1 MLRLEDFK
9 PMLVSER
16 PIDLHERG
24 WIFEVQYDGL
34 RVMAA
39 FGAGAVRLR
48 TRNGA
53 DATRWFPEVT
63 DSLAEVP
70 DGPFVTDGEVCV
82 LDPAGRS
89 DFAALQERVHHRCWY
104 LGAPPVVYCVFD
116 LLVDRGIDITAQPL
130 LLRKAGLRQLF
141 PQPLWGIL
149 VVDHV
154 ERGAKRLLKET
165 VEPLGL
171 KGLIAK
177 RCASAYRP
185 GVRSSEWVKVKQA
198 ARKARRA

>member
-1 MLRLEDFK
+1 MRRLEDFK

-16 PIDLHERG
+16 PIDVHEPG

-34 RVMAA
+34 RLMAG

-82 LDPAGRS
+82 LDRAGRS

-104 LGAPPVVYCVFD
+104 LGAKPVVYCVFD
-116 LLVDRGIDITAQPL
+116 LLVDRGVDITAQPL

-154 ERGAKRLLKET
+154 ERGARRLLKET
-165 VEPLGL
+165 AEPLGL

-177 RCASAYRP
+177 RCTSTYRP
-185 GVRSSEWVKVKQA
+185 GVRSGDWVKVKQA
-198 ARKARRA
+198 PRKARRA